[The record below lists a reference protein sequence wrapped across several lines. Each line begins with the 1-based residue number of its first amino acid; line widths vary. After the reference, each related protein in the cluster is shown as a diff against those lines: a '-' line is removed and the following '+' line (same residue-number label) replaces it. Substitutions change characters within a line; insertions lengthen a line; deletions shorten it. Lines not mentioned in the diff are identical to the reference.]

1 MRQFH
6 ARRAFTLIE
15 LLVVIAII
23 AVLIS
28 LLLPAV
34 QQAREAARRTQCR
47 NNLRQIGLALHNYH
61 DAFNTF
67 PSGWIGVENGI
78 QTAHDGLNGAGWA
91 TMLLPNLE
99 QANVYN
105 LFNANVGIEDLLN
118 DAFRQPALAVFRCPS
133 DPQPERFDIEE
144 EGNPGAVI
152 CDLPIANYVGSFG
165 TVSIDDCENPP
176 GNFPV
181 QANGQCV
188 GNGVLFHNSLIRI
201 GHIIDGT
208 SNTICAG
215 ERKTNPTLGW
225 FSTWVGRVAGA
236 EEAFQRVLGT
246 VDHAPNDPNAH
257 FDDYSS
263 QHEGGAQF
271 LFADGHVRFISENV
285 DLSIYQGAATIRGG
299 EVLGEF

>member
-1 MRQFH
+1 MRQLH
-6 ARRAFTLIE
+6 SRRAFTLIE

-34 QQAREAARRTQCR
+34 QQAREAARRTQCK
-47 NNLRQIGLALHNYH
+47 NNLRQIGIALHNYH
-61 DAFNTF
+61 DSFNTF
-67 PSGWIGVENGI
+67 PSGWIGVLNG
-78 QTAHDGLNGAGWA
+78 AHSAHEGLNGAGWGA
-91 TMLLPNLE
+91 MILPDLE
-99 QANVYN
+99 QSNVYN
-105 LFNANVGIEDLLN
+105 LFNANLAIEDPAN
-118 DAFRQPALAVFRCPS
+118 APFRKPGLAVFRCPS
-133 DPQPERFDIEE
+133 DPQPEKFDIEE
-144 EGNPGAVI
+144 EGNPGTVI
-152 CDLPIANYVGSFG
+152 CDLPIANYIGSFG
-165 TVSIDDCENPP
+165 TVSIDECENPP
-176 GNFPV
+176 GVGPV

-188 GNGVLFHNSLIRI
+188 GNGILFHNSMIRI
-201 GHIIDGT
+201 SYIVDGT

-215 ERKTNPTLGW
+215 ERKTNPAQGW
-225 FSTWVGRVAGA
+225 HSTWVGRVAEA

-246 VDHAPNDPNAH
+246 VDHVPNDPAAH

-285 DLSIYQGAATIRGG
+285 NLLLYQGAATIRGN